1 MNKNLIEKVIISKT
15 KVIVA
20 IHYAGVNLN
29 MYLIMFVVMK
39 YNLYVIERR

>member
-1 MNKNLIEKVIISKT
+1 M
-15 KVIVA
+15 
-20 IHYAGVNLN
+20 HYAGVNLN